1 MDTKLLMAGRPAVET
16 RTVGLQVGWPDKSI
30 AKGTASTG
38 TDAGSGGEAGDLA
51 SPGGSGGG
59 GKETK
64 DSGVGPD
71 FHDEF
76 VIAVPDLPMASP
88 PPSAGSSAS
97 SGSAASGES
106 KTSASGSSDGGLTSP
121 SGSES
126 GGLDS
131 HKDFTE
137 ELTGKGPKLV
147 VAQTPVKASP
157 SSDKLEIKDGAAAG
171 TPATPGSARSGAGAH
186 FARVCLLAL
195 AKSPVAVL
203 WDHFDGLPMLTHLP
217 SLFCCSAETKTS
229 ASGDKDLAVINSPVM
244 ENLSLI
250 SRSALEDR
258 IREQQV
264 NSCLSSS

>member
-1 MDTKLLMAGRPAVET
+1 LFQIKEWEAKYKALAESKGVDTKLLMAGRPAVET

-38 TDAGSGGEAGDLA
+38 TGTDGEAGGAGDLA
-51 SPGGSGGG
+51 SPGGSSGGG

-157 SSDKLEIKDGAAAG
+157 SSDKLEAKDGAAAG
-171 TPATPGSARSGAGAH
+171 TPATPGSARSGAGAL
-186 FARVCLLAL
+186 FALVCSCPCGFTVPAVGALL
-195 AKSPVAVL
+195 V
-203 WDHFDGLPMLTHLP
+203 
-217 SLFCCSAETKTS
+217 
-229 ASGDKDLAVINSPVM
+229 
-244 ENLSLI
+244 
-250 SRSALEDR
+250 
-258 IREQQV
+258 
-264 NSCLSSS
+264 CLSSPMRFVLSAPQRPRRLRRATRTWP